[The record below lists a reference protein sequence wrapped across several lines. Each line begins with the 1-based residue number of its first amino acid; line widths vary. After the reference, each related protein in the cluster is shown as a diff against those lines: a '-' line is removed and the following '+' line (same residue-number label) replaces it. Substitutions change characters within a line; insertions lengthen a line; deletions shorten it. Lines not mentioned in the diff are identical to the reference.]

1 MKNTELNRRAINE
14 LAWWLLNGWKLG
26 DLEVESAVNHVMA
39 VHHAVQELENAN

>member
-1 MKNTELNRRAINE
+1 MKNTELNRRAINA

-39 VHHAVQELENAN
+39 ELVQELENAN